1 MYLTLYKAGKDGK
14 ILYYVLHDRQAS
26 LTAPYALTVSWRAGE
41 GKSRE
46 RFYPFEKLP
55 EMDLM
60 VRRLLAKRLKDGYS
74 LLYSFSRD
82 ARWTKAADEA
92 ASEAASAEAKASRR
106 KKA

>member
-1 MYLTLYKAGKDGK
+1 MYLTLSKSGKNGK

-26 LTAPYALTVSWRAGE
+26 LSTPYALTVAWYTGTSKGQ
-41 GKSRE
+41 E
-46 RFYPFEKLP
+46 RFYPFEKP
-55 EMDLM
+55 AEMDLM
-60 VRRLLAKRLKDGYS
+60 VRRLLARRMKDGYA

-92 ASEAASAEAKASRR
+92 ASAEAKATRR